1 MSNYVKST
9 NFTAKDSLPQGDA
22 NKVIRGSEFDTEFS
36 AIAVAVAT
44 KSDLSAPTFTGE
56 ATFADLTATGTVN
69 FSSATVSN
77 LGAVT
82 TADINGGTI
91 DGVTIGGSSAGAGT
105 FSSLTATT
113 ADINGGTVDGVTI
126 GGSSAG
132 AGTFSSLV
140 ATTADINGG
149 TVDNAVVGG
158 STPAAGTFTSLV
170 ATTADIDGGTVDNAT
185 IGGTTP
191 AAGTFSSLTA
201 TTANID
207 GGSIDGTVIGGA
219 TPAAVSGTTGTFSG
233 AVSGTTGTFSG
244 AVTGSNLNIANWDT
258 AYGWGDHSTQGYLT
272 SVAFTDIDAGAV
284 TLSSETFSDVD
295 DQIPTNAA
303 VIDYV
308 AATIPLISEVNDL
321 TAAVT
326 WATVPDAFISASSV
340 NQHVSVEKA
349 TQTKTYT
356 NGETSTITL
365 SSAITSGVPVVSV
378 TKEVPQPGLTNNT
391 WDVASDGANYDLEDS
406 AYSTT
411 LTPSDASADGTF
423 TLGTG
428 SFAAD
433 DVGKIVSGNGGTAVI
448 LNTSGDYNLLT
459 NFTDTSAIASG
470 SWTLKEIVVD
480 GDATGFALSAGA
492 EEEGGFVYDFR
503 NTVYTGSSFSVSSQD
518 TIPLKIAFNTDGTK
532 MYILGFSN
540 DSVFQYSLSTA
551 FDVTTASYDSVSF
564 SVAGQETA
572 PYALAFNS
580 DGTKMYV
587 AGNGNK
593 SVYQYSLSTAFDLS
607 TASYDS
613 VSFSVV
619 SQETF
624 PTGLA
629 FNNDGTK
636 MYVVG
641 NTNDSVFQYSLSTA
655 FDVTTASYDSVSFS
669 VASQDTGPYELA
681 FNFNGTKMY
690 IVGAIND
697 TVYQYSLSTAFD
709 LSTASYDS
717 VSLSVAGQ
725 DTSPGGVVFN
735 ADYTK
740 MYIIGFTN
748 RSVFEYSLDPRFNLK
763 AADYTGNSFNVSSQE
778 TNPKE
783 VAFNTDG
790 TKMYLIGVASDAV
803 YQYTLSTAFDVTT
816 ASYDSVSFSVASQ
829 DTAPVDLTFNTDGTK
844 MYILGLGNDSV
855 YQYSLSTAFDLST
868 ASYDSVSFNF
878 SSQDT
883 SPYGLAFNSDGTK
896 MYMVGAINDSVFQYT
911 LSTAFD
917 LSTASY
923 DSVSFNA
930 STQDGATVSLA
941 FNTSGTKMYIV
952 GNVNDSVYQ
961 YTLSTAFDLSTAS
974 YDSVSLSVAGQDA
987 TPQGIAFNN
996 DGSKMYIVGDGNDSV
1011 YEYGMGGGFSI
1022 KTVQYSGNNFS
1033 VASQDTVPLH
1043 FNFNTDGTKM
1053 YVLGFANKSVFQY
1066 TLSTAFDATTAS
1078 YDSVSFNVNS
1088 QDTDPYAVAFNTN
1101 GTKMYMVGDNSN
1113 SVYQYSLSTGFDL
1126 STASYDSV
1134 SFSVAGQDGTPL
1146 SIAFNNDGT
1155 KMYISGNVNDSVYQ
1169 YSLSTAFD
1177 LSTASYT
1184 SVSLSV
1190 SGQEVTPYGIIFN
1203 PNGTKMYVV
1212 GTASDSVYQ
1221 YSLSTAFDLSTAS
1234 YDSVSFYIGSQ
1245 AAVATAVAFNSD
1257 GTKMYVLGNSN
1268 DSVFQYNVGSTLVST
1283 PVVYSSDYAVAVTN
1297 SGGQID
1303 STFWADVNSTTA
1315 TESVGTG
1322 EVYYAYSTDDH
1333 VTWKVIDNTNGERS
1347 IARNNSGTWE
1357 YNSNATYGSETWA
1370 SATTNSEV
1378 GALKQALSVSVNRMT
1393 GTQFGAVS
1401 DANHLTLANSLDFMI
1416 ALKNANATST
1426 SPTSDGVSINYDAN
1440 ALNQGAVLGTDYNWD
1455 FPTSTTVKL
1464 TSLGDYNLK
1473 VRII

>member
-9 NFTAKDSLPQGDA
+9 NFTAKDSLPTGDA
-22 NKVIRGSEFDTEFS
+22 NKVIRGSEFDTEFN
-36 AIAVAVAT
+36 ALVVAVAT

-113 ADINGGTVDGVTI
+113 ADINGGTVD
-126 GGSSAG
+126 
-132 AGTFSSLV
+132 
-140 ATTADINGG
+140 
-149 TVDNAVVGG
+149 NAVVGG

-170 ATTADIDGGTVDNAT
+170 ATTADINGGTVDNAT

-207 GGSIDGTVIGGA
+207 GGSIDGTVIGGS
-219 TPAAVSGTTGTFSG
+219 TPAAISGTTGTFSG

-295 DQIPTNAA
+295 NQIPTNAA

-321 TAAVT
+321 STVVT

-356 NGETSTITL
+356 NGESSTITL

-378 TKEVPQPGLTNNT
+378 TKEVPQTGLTNNT

-480 GDATGFALSAGA
+480 GDATGFALSAGV
-492 EEEGGFVYDFR
+492 EEEGGFVNSLR
-503 NTVYTGSSFSVSSQD
+503 NANYTGKSFSVASEEG
-518 TIPLKIAFNTDGTK
+518 IPQALIFNTDGTK
-532 MYILGFSN
+532 MYMLGGAF
-540 DSVFQYSLSTA
+540 DGVFQYSIRTA

-564 SVAGQETA
+564 SFTSQDTVPQAI
-572 PYALAFNS
+572 AFNN
-580 DGTKMYV
+580 DGTKLYMT
-587 AGNGNK
+587 GTSTD
-593 SVYQYSLSTAFDLS
+593 SVHQYSLSTAFDIS
-607 TASYDS
+607 TISYDS
-613 VSFSVV
+613 VSFSVS
-619 SQETF
+619 SQDSS
-624 PTGLA
+624 PTGLTFSSDGTKMYVSGNTNDTIFQYSLSTA
-629 FNNDGTK
+629 FDISTASYDSKSLSVSGQDTTPRALIFNSDGTELYLMGASSDAVYKYYLTTAYNLSTAGYSLVSFDVTGQETAPNGLAFNTDFSKMYIVGQSSDTVFEYSLDPRFNLKAADYTGNSFSVSSQDTASTALTFNNDGTK
-636 MYVVG
+636 MYIG
-641 NTNDSVFQYSLSTA
+641 GYNSDSVHQYSLSTA

-669 VASQDTGPYELA
+669 VASQSDTLFA
-681 FNFNGTKMY
+681 LKFNNSGTKMY
-690 IVGAIND
+690 VLDFNNKSIYQYSLSTGFDVSTASYDSVSFNLGSQDTAPYHFTFNNDGTKMFVVGATND
-697 TVYQYSLSTAFD
+697 SVFQYSLSTAFD
-709 LSTASYDS
+709 LSTVSYDS
-717 VSLSVAGQ
+717 VSFSVAGQ
-725 DTSPGGVVFN
+725 DGTPFGLAFN
-735 ADYTK
+735 A
-740 MYIIGFTN
+740 
-748 RSVFEYSLDPRFNLK
+748 
-763 AADYTGNSFNVSSQE
+763 
-778 TNPKE
+778 
-783 VAFNTDG
+783 DG
-790 TKMYLIGVASDAV
+790 TKMFVVGTVTDAI
-803 YQYTLSTAFDVTT
+803 YQYTLTTAFNVST
-816 ASYDSVSFSVASQ
+816 ASYDSVSFSVAGQETAFKALAFNNDGSKMYIVGNNSNAVYEYEMGGGFSIKTVQYSGNSFSVSSQ
-829 DTAPVDLTFNTDGTK
+829 ELTPYALTFNTDGTK
-844 MYILGLGNDSV
+844 MYV
-855 YQYSLSTAFDLST
+855 
-868 ASYDSVSFNF
+868 
-878 SSQDT
+878 
-883 SPYGLAFNSDGTK
+883 
-896 MYMVGAINDSVFQYT
+896 VGATYDTVFQYT

-923 DSVSFNA
+923 DSVSFSVSSQA
-930 STQDGATVSLA
+930 SAPIALA
-941 FNTSGTKMYIV
+941 FNNNGTKMYILGNNTDSIFQYTLSTAFNVSTASYDSVSLSVSGQDTLPTGLAFNTDGTKMYMV
-952 GNVNDSVYQ
+952 GLTNDTVYQ

-974 YDSVSLSVAGQDA
+974 YASVS
-987 TPQGIAFNN
+987 
-996 DGSKMYIVGDGNDSV
+996 
-1011 YEYGMGGGFSI
+1011 
-1022 KTVQYSGNNFS
+1022 FS
-1033 VASQDTVPLH
+1033 VASQE
-1043 FNFNTDGTKM
+1043 
-1053 YVLGFANKSVFQY
+1053 
-1066 TLSTAFDATTAS
+1066 TTP
-1078 YDSVSFNVNS
+1078 FE
-1088 QDTDPYAVAFNTN
+1088 VAFNTN
-1101 GTKMYMVGDNSN
+1101 GTKMYIIG
-1113 SVYQYSLSTGFDL
+1113 
-1126 STASYDSV
+1126 
-1134 SFSVAGQDGTPL
+1134 
-1146 SIAFNNDGT
+1146 IANDT
-1155 KMYISGNVNDSVYQ
+1155 VH
-1169 YSLSTAFD
+1169 
-1177 LSTASYT
+1177 
-1184 SVSLSV
+1184 
-1190 SGQEVTPYGIIFN
+1190 
-1203 PNGTKMYVV
+1203 
-1212 GTASDSVYQ
+1212 Q

-1234 YDSVSFYIGSQ
+1234 YDSVSFSVASQ
-1245 AAVATAVAFNSD
+1245 DTNPYGLAFNND
-1257 GTKMYVLGNSN
+1257 GTKMYISGNIN
-1268 DSVFQYNVGSTLVST
+1268 DSVFEYNVGTTLVST

-1464 TSLGDYNLK
+1464 TSLGDYNLR